1 MLESFKTCEAF
12 KYKRLTEEEQRNRK
26 ILGRLSGV
34 IADTNEE
41 TRNGR
46 RYGLELWQNVF
57 NDPIMKEKI
66 ANRCVFSEL
75 GHPTDREEID
85 MSKVCA
91 CLAEQPKLG
100 DDGKVYGVFDILDL
114 PNGRILKTLCD
125 YGCNIGV
132 SSRGSGDVMS
142 NGDVDPETYNCECFD
157 MVVIPA
163 VKSARLQYVTES
175 LNSNKKTL
183 KQALLESYNK
193 ANEEDKKVM
202 RETMDGLGDVLVDED
217 VPMGSDPD
225 AVVEEDETDVEDIED
240 AETAEEGEDTDESPI
255 GTVDDFIKELK
266 DFDKKL
272 NVKVAPIKIGDTEYS
287 INSID
292 FDDETEDGAL
302 TINFVC
308 DQETGDDIEDA
319 EAEENEDEADADVA
333 DEEKSEDEPE
343 TDEEAEDNGSKE
355 VLESLKTIVRQKD
368 LLENELKSLK
378 KKRAVS
384 DTEVNELKEELNKYK
399 SAFARTSKIAANA
412 KKLTLENNE
421 LTEQLNRK
429 NKEIKNLKANNSEKL
444 SEGVETSKKQVM
456 QLKEQLKAKNYE
468 LEATEETAKKQTEAY
483 KRKLNESV
491 KIAES
496 YKKQCNEAINKYISF
511 RASMLGVKPAEI
523 INRLNEQYSI
533 SDIDD
538 ICENILSE
546 SMSVNSLTR
555 SIGSNSRVKIQESK
569 DCTKKSPEYGYDIDD
584 DLLTLAGLK

>member
-1 MLESFKTCEAF
+1 M
-12 KYKRLTEEEQRNRK
+12 Q
-26 ILGRLSGV
+26 
-34 IADTNEE
+34 
-41 TRNGR
+41 
-46 RYGLELWQNVF
+46 
-57 NDPIMKEKI
+57 EKI
-66 ANRCVFSEL
+66 KNRCAFGEL
-75 GHPTDREEID
+75 NHPADREEVD
-85 MSKVCA
+85 ATKVA
-91 CLAEQPKLG
+91 ICLAEVPKIA
-100 DDGKVYGVFDILDL
+100 DDGKIYGIFDILDT

-132 SSRGSGDVMS
+132 SSRGSGNVMS
-142 NGDVDPETYNCECFD
+142 NNEVDPDTYNCECFD
-157 MVVIPA
+157 AVIIPA
-163 VKSARLQYVTES
+163 VESARQTLVMES
-175 LNSNKKTL
+175 LNKKNKTL
-183 KQALLESYNK
+183 KQALTESYNK
-193 ANEEDKKVM
+193 ASEEDKKIM
-202 RETMDGLGDVLVDED
+202 KESLDNLSIELDENI
-217 VPMGSDPD
+217 SE
-225 AVVEEDETDVEDIED
+225 A
-240 AETAEEGEDTDESPI
+240 AEEKEIPRFIETTIPVPLYIIDNITTLEEEFDDENDEQADDESQI
-255 GTVDDFIKELK
+255 KTLDEFIKEFK
-266 DFDKKL
+266 DFDKDL
-272 NVKVAPIKIGDTEYS
+272 NIKFAPIKIGEDEYPV
-287 INSID
+287 NSID
-292 FDDETEDGAL
+292 FDDETEEGVL
-302 TINFVC
+302 TLNIVC
-308 DQETGDDIEDA
+308 DQETGENIEDA
-319 EAEENEDEADADVA
+319 EAEEIADIEADSAEVA
-333 DEEKSEDEPE
+333 DEEELKDIK
-343 TDEEAEDNGSKE
+343 DADDEAEDSGSDE
-355 VLESLKTIVRQKD
+355 VLENLKTIVRQKD

-421 LTEQLNRK
+421 LTEQLHRK

-569 DCTKKSPEYGYDIDD
+569 DCTKKSHEYGYDIDD

>member
-202 RETMDGLGDVLVDED
+202 RETMDGLGDRK
-217 VPMGSDPD
+217 S
-225 AVVEEDETDVEDIED
+225 VV
-240 AETAEEGEDTDESPI
+240 
-255 GTVDDFIKELK
+255 
-266 DFDKKL
+266 
-272 NVKVAPIKIGDTEYS
+272 
-287 INSID
+287 
-292 FDDETEDGAL
+292 
-302 TINFVC
+302 
-308 DQETGDDIEDA
+308 
-319 EAEENEDEADADVA
+319 
-333 DEEKSEDEPE
+333 
-343 TDEEAEDNGSKE
+343 
-355 VLESLKTIVRQKD
+355 
-368 LLENELKSLK
+368 
-378 KKRAVS
+378 
-384 DTEVNELKEELNKYK
+384 
-399 SAFARTSKIAANA
+399 
-412 KKLTLENNE
+412 
-421 LTEQLNRK
+421 
-429 NKEIKNLKANNSEKL
+429 
-444 SEGVETSKKQVM
+444 
-456 QLKEQLKAKNYE
+456 
-468 LEATEETAKKQTEAY
+468 
-483 KRKLNESV
+483 
-491 KIAES
+491 
-496 YKKQCNEAINKYISF
+496 
-511 RASMLGVKPAEI
+511 
-523 INRLNEQYSI
+523 
-533 SDIDD
+533 
-538 ICENILSE
+538 
-546 SMSVNSLTR
+546 
-555 SIGSNSRVKIQESK
+555 
-569 DCTKKSPEYGYDIDD
+569 
-584 DLLTLAGLK
+584 